1 MLYDNLK
8 IEMGNEIKGRIHNFE
23 QLYVVDNIK
32 QKKEDKNKNC

>member
-8 IEMGNEIKGRIHNFE
+8 IEMGNEIKGRIHKFE

>member
-1 MLYDNLK
+1 
-8 IEMGNEIKGRIHNFE
+8 MGNEIKGRIHNFE